1 MVAPENS
8 TTSGTDFQKC
18 KAARTRSSKVWEF
31 FNLKGNNS
39 VKCRLCK
46 MEMAFHSSTT
56 AMHQHLKRRHPG
68 AAADDRAPDEKNSV
82 ENYFHKKNTTP
93 CTPQEAAIL
102 TESILTMIVKDMRPI
117 SVVEGQGFKEML
129 TTFKSGYTLPSRR
142 HFTTMMESNWDLVS
156 YNLTTLPLEERHTA
170 ENIASWLENVAEKF
184 DISFEN
190 VLAIVHD
197 NARNMV
203 AALRILEERFGV
215 VSHRCAGHTL
225 QLVVNH
231 AMDNPVINKALSA
244 TRCLVKHI
252 KKSEPAT
259 TKLKLKQKQMG
270 TVEHKLI
277 HDVAVRWNSSYHMI
291 ERLLEQQWPV
301 VATLSDPEITQR
313 GKHHLDLKNDQWIL
327 LEELKEVLQPY
338 EQATVFLSGQS
349 YVTASV
355 LPPLL
360 KGLLK
365 STRNKSFD
373 SAAMTF
379 FQTKAEE
386 EILSRWREVFVF
398 QEDGKNVSLI
408 AAALDPRFRKLKFLP
423 ADDALKLQV
432 QIQTVALD
440 ITRKQ
445 RLLKATV
452 GQEASASSPTKK
464 RSWGVMGDGDR
475 EAVRKEVL
483 LYFGENPIP
492 RENNP
497 LTWWKDNAIRFPTL
511 AALAKSYLS
520 IPATS
525 TPSERL
531 FSAAGNIVTK
541 KRYIAKKPDK
551 WGFKLFCRA
560 SSSGFTSLDLVQNLQ
575 ENLGIRAFV
584 VDQGRQDRNLKCLQ
598 IGVSTEDGELQQLLE
613 VTRGYCGLFLL
624 SNDRASERKKKDK
637 SDHRFD

>member
-1 MVAPENS
+1 MAASESSSN
-8 TTSGTDFQKC
+8 TTHSSDFQKC

-39 VKCRLCK
+39 VICRLCK

-68 AAADDRAPDEKNSV
+68 AAADDRAPDKKNSV

-93 CTPQEAAIL
+93 CTPQKAAIL
-102 TESILTMIVKDMRPI
+102 TESVLSMIVKDMRPI
-117 SVVEGQGFKEML
+117 SVVEGEGFKEML
-129 TTFKSGYTLPSRR
+129 TNFESGYTLP
-142 HFTTMMESNWDLVS
+142 F
-156 YNLTTLPLEERHTA
+156 EERHTA
-170 ENIASWLENVAEKF
+170 ENIASWLENVAKKF

-190 VLAIVHD
+190 ILAIVHD
-197 NARNMV
+197 NARNIV

-259 TKLKLKQKQMG
+259 TKLKLKQKPKQMS

-277 HDVAVRWNSSYHMI
+277 QDVAVRWNSSYYMI
-291 ERLLEQQWPV
+291 ERLLEQRWPV

-313 GKHHLDLKNDQWIL
+313 GKHYLDLKNDQWIL
-327 LEELKEVLQPY
+327 LGELEEVLKPY

-365 STRNKSFD
+365 STQNKSFD

-386 EILSRWREVFVF
+386 EILSRWQEVFVF
-398 QEDGKNVSLI
+398 QEGGKNVSLI
-408 AAALDPRFRKLKFLP
+408 AAALDPRFRKLKFLS

-440 ITRKQ
+440 IRRKR
-445 RLLKATV
+445 RLLQAAV
-452 GQEASASSPTKK
+452 GQEASASSPPKK
-464 RSWGVMGDGDR
+464 RSCSLLDTLLGTDSEGEDGNEENIHQEDGDGDS
-475 EAVRKEVL
+475 ETVRKEVL

-492 RENNP
+492 RDNNP
-497 LTWWKDNAIRFPTL
+497 LTWWKDNATRFPTL
-511 AALAKSYLS
+511 AAVAKSYLS

-531 FSAAGNIVTK
+531 FSVAGNIVTK
-541 KRYIAKKPDK
+541 KR
-551 WGFKLFCRA
+551 A
-560 SSSGFTSLDLVQNLQ
+560 SLTPEHVEML
-575 ENLGIRAFV
+575 
-584 VDQGRQDRNLKCLQ
+584 
-598 IGVSTEDGELQQLLE
+598 T
-613 VTRGYCGLFLL
+613 FLH
-624 SNDRASERKKKDK
+624 SNI
-637 SDHRFD
+637 